1 MKIRFSSQGKK
12 RTVAFLSTTML
23 GSPPTLC
30 KLQVVSQISIWLELE
45 SFNRRWGSEVN
56 MAQVP
61 MSVLVSPELVLLEKP
76 QLLKWFLST
85 A

>member
-1 MKIRFSSQGKK
+1 
-12 RTVAFLSTTML
+12 ML